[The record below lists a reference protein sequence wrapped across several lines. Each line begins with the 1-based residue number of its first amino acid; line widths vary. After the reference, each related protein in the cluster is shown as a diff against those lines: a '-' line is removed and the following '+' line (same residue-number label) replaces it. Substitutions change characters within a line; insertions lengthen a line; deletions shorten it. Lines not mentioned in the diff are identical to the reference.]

1 MEQRLPIPVDDGPG
15 RAGGDEA
22 GLVARAQRGDEAA
35 FAHLYRAH
43 YAAVVG
49 CLYRRTGDTHA
60 AEDLAGDTFLAAFKA
75 LPNYR
80 VTQVPLKMWLLRIA
94 TNVANRWAGQR
105 SKLGLVRVV
114 SADGAAESSVAPPA
128 DAQAEHRAAMEE
140 AQAALLALA
149 PEHQAVVSLHYL
161 ESMSVEDVAAT
172 LGCRVGT
179 VKSRLSRAREAMRR
193 ELERRSNRHG

>member
-1 MEQRLPIPVDDGPG
+1 MEQRLPIPVDDRPSGTGGP
-15 RAGGDEA
+15 DEA
-22 GLVARAQRGDEAA
+22 SLIARAQQGDEAA
-35 FAHLYRAH
+35 FAGLYRAH
-43 YAAVVG
+43 YPTVIG
-49 CLYRRTGDTHA
+49 CLYRRTGDAHT

-75 LPNYR
+75 LPKYR
-80 VTQVPLKMWLLRIA
+80 ITQVPLKMWLLRIA

-114 SADGAAESSVAPPA
+114 SAEASDRLAPPA
-128 DAQAEHRAAMEE
+128 DAETDRRAAMEE

-161 ESMSVEDVAAT
+161 ESMSVDDVAAV

-179 VKSRLSRAREAMRR
+179 VKSRLSRARDAMRQ